1 MQLGS
6 GMFLLYQD
14 QGNYI
19 SNARDQVKLEANKS
33 KFDGI

>member
-6 GMFLLYQD
+6 GIFLQSQD
-14 QGNYI
+14 QRNYI

-33 KFDGI
+33 KFDDI

>member
-6 GMFLLYQD
+6 GIFLWSRD
-14 QGNYI
+14 QRNYI

-33 KFDGI
+33 QFDEI